1 VGILEWITGKRESG
15 QHDPSYNLRLIGW
28 DVYLAHALKL
38 NWLSEFGGYNL
49 NFGSINQILY
59 E

>member
-1 VGILEWITGKRESG
+1 M
-15 QHDPSYNLRLIGW
+15 IGW